1 MAVID
6 SDIEKWYVIGTRT
19 IRHEEKIRDELRKAG
34 FRSHVPMK
42 YELKTV
48 RGQERRTMIPAI
60 SGLIFVRGS
69 YDALKEY
76 MQYKSHEKFYIR
88 KSTFSNKEDYLTVR
102 DEVMERFIDYTNI
115 RQEKITY
122 FKPEELNLKEGETIK
137 IKGGLYDGL
146 EGTVLRLKGKRNKH
160 IVVQIPNIVIAAI
173 EIEPELIEVKAK
185 KEEIRE
191 KPSKNVEADKRLLL
205 ETAEWL
211 IGNKP
216 DKDVTTVAYN
226 LKLNELKRTKAR
238 LTTFKGFTAATEA
251 ELALPLYMTA
261 VITEEG
267 IPEAEERLTKVI
279 DRLKDTSKLKA
290 KCIDILNNLK
300 RKNDGND

>member
-6 SDIEKWYVIGTRT
+6 SDIEKWYVIGTRSL
-19 IRHEEKIRDELRKAG
+19 RHEEKIRDELRKAG

-42 YELKTV
+42 YELKIV
-48 RGQERRTMIPAI
+48 RGQERRTMVPAI
-60 SGLIFVRGS
+60 SGLIFARGS
-69 YDALKEY
+69 YDALTEY
-76 MQYKSHEKFYIR
+76 IQYKSHVKFHLR
-88 KSTFSNKEDYLTVR
+88 KSTFSNKQDYLTVR
-102 DEVMERFIDYTNI
+102 DEVMERFIDFTNI

-122 FKPEELNLKEGETIK
+122 FKPEELNLKEGEIIK

-160 IVVQIPNIVIAAI
+160 IVVQIPDIVIAAI

-185 KEEIRE
+185 EEKIRE
-191 KPSKNVEADKRLLL
+191 KPSKNVEADKKLLL

-211 IGNKP
+211 IDNKP

-238 LTTFKGFTAATEA
+238 LTTFKGFTATTEA
-251 ELALPLYMTA
+251 ELALPLYMAA
-261 VITEEG
+261 VITQER

-279 DRLKDTSKLKA
+279 DRMRDNSKLKA